1 MCGKV
6 LPVFQEKPNLCTKCE
21 TALTPL
27 PVRVCPSCHKPLDA
41 GYDKPFCV
49 FCTKKAAGI
58 DYVISPFAYTKEV
71 RRSIL
76 KFKFGGKA
84 FYAESYAA
92 ILYSRLNQYGKE
104 NAFDAIVPV
113 PISKNRRKMRG
124 YSQTLCIA
132 KALSGLCQTPALDI
146 LCKTKET
153 PPQSTLSKTARATNL
168 NGAIALKPNC
178 GALPER
184 ILLIDDVYTTG
195 TTVRTCAK
203 ILRQGGAKQIAAATV
218 AMHLPD
224 PTEIDLSDYE

>member
-71 RRSIL
+71 RQSIL

-92 ILYSRLNQYGKE
+92 ILYNRLKQYGKE

-124 YSQTLCIA
+124 YSQALCIA